1 MSGPTGPTGPNTPS
15 GESWDQ
21 QPPLALARLALERG
35 DYGQVIRML
44 TPFSGPGTGQGAD
57 ASEVL
62 LLLATAWMG
71 LGDNAEALACCRRLR
86 ACGDATI
93 RGQATELQ
101 RVLEAP
107 SLQRP
112 REWSLTLPDLPGS
125 NAAMGRQLGELSR
138 RRRIKPPPPP
148 PPAVGPTRAPLGFA
162 LVVVALVLLGLLLGG
177 CGQVHTEL
185 RFSGPGRMQVRHHL
199 ISAGAGIPPWQRQFA
214 AQLHREGFD
223 ELRLGRE
230 QVLESKVL
238 PSRQALHKLGQ
249 SLEIAAALGNL
260 NLPTPELGL
269 RSRNW
274 LVGVQDN
281 LDLRIDL
288 TGLGPWP
295 GLDLGLLLDQI
306 NPDAVQRAEPKAV
319 VPAPAEGLAQRRER
333 ELLWPLQSGV
343 TNRLVLHTWRWS
355 PLGLG
360 TLVVASLLGLSL
372 TLQGLRRRLG
382 FGLPELPG

>member
-148 PPAVGPTRAPLGFA
+148 PRPWDPPGHHW
-162 LVVVALVLLGLLLGG
+162 GLRWWWWLW
-177 CGQVHTEL
+177 CC
-185 RFSGPGRMQVRHHL
+185 
-199 ISAGAGIPPWQRQFA
+199 SA
-214 AQLHREGFD
+214 
-223 ELRLGRE
+223 
-230 QVLESKVL
+230 SC
-238 PSRQALHKLGQ
+238 S
-249 SLEIAAALGNL
+249 AAAAKC
-260 NLPTPELGL
+260 TPNCA
-269 RSRNW
+269 S
-274 LVGVQDN
+274 
-281 LDLRIDL
+281 
-288 TGLGPWP
+288 
-295 GLDLGLLLDQI
+295 
-306 NPDAVQRAEPKAV
+306 A
-319 VPAPAEGLAQRRER
+319 VPAGCRCAI
-333 ELLWPLQSGV
+333 
-343 TNRLVLHTWRWS
+343 T
-355 PLGLG
+355 
-360 TLVVASLLGLSL
+360 
-372 TLQGLRRRLG
+372 
-382 FGLPELPG
+382 